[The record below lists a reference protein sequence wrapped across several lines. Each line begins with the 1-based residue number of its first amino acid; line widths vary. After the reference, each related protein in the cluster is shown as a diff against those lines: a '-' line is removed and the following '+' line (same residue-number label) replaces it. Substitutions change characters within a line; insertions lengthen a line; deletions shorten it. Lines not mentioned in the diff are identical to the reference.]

1 MSHVDLIHVFHKL
14 SSCLFAN
21 VFVQSAAKIIGNV
34 VFTIGECAR
43 SAESAHNG
51 AGFTF
56 DAGFDLITVNRAV
69 TLL

>member
-1 MSHVDLIHVFHKL
+1 MSLKTKDNNEDRIIILNNYLASLINTRL
-14 SSCLFAN
+14 
-21 VFVQSAAKIIGNV
+21 
-34 VFTIGECAR
+34 
-43 SAESAHNG
+43 AEMGIVHNG